1 MIAAYRSQIRPGGT
15 PRFASNAVVAG
26 DTDFVDFAAILTDLR
41 PLHGWTVFNSPWVT
55 DAQMDDRVALNDLL
69 LGFDRSS
76 FEVRQREFF
85 DDLHCGPSWRDRSL
99 IPVFLATRLAAYDRA
114 RADLSAALDRFAVRY
129 VGLPAGTRP
138 LYLRQG
144 WALLSGGP
152 TWDVWERITNSH
164 P

>member
-15 PRFASNAVVAG
+15 LRFASNAVVAG

-114 RADLSAALDRFAVRY
+114 APTFPQRSIDSRY
-129 VGLPAGTRP
+129 VTWASPRAPDLFTCARA
-138 LYLRQG
+138 
-144 WALLSGGP
+144 ALLSGGP